1 MTDVEPREQVRPAT
15 APSSSSSLP
24 TFLVVGAAKSGTTS
38 LWNYLRRHP
47 QAFLPEVKEP
57 GFFVEEIAWR
67 YGLEWYERLF
77 APAGDALARGE
88 ASATYAMYPALAGV
102 PERIASVVPEV
113 KIVYLMRDPIER
125 MRSAYVHR
133 LDRGDE
139 RRPIREAL
147 LFDATYVNV
156 SRYALQIGKYL
167 EWFPRE
173 QLLLLTSEDLRHR
186 REETM
191 ARVCRFVG
199 IDPGVALDSTGEYNR
214 GADRRAIRNV
224 EGLRRMVPKA
234 LRANAA
240 LRPYLLR
247 LAHHR
252 LNTRPITAEET
263 AIGDDLRARLADL
276 VRSDVERLRE
286 WMDPSFEGWGLLADR
301 R

>member
-1 MTDVEPREQVRPAT
+1 MTDVEPREEHRTGGAPALR
-15 APSSSSSLP
+15 SSLP

-38 LWNYLRRHP
+38 LWHYLRRHP
-47 QAFLPEVKEP
+47 QAFLPDVKEP

-77 APAGDALARGE
+77 AAAGGALARGE

-102 PERIASVVPEV
+102 PGRIASVVPDV
-113 KIVYLMRDPIER
+113 RIVYLMRDPIER

-147 LFDATYVNV
+147 LTDATYVNV

-167 EWFPRE
+167 EWFPMS
-173 QLLLLTSEDLRHR
+173 QLLLLTSEDLRHH
-186 REETM
+186 REETL
-191 ARVCRFVG
+191 ARVCRFIGVDPEVE
-199 IDPGVALDSTGEYNR
+199 IDASGEYNR
-214 GADRRAIRNV
+214 GADRRAIRHV
-224 EGLRRMVPKA
+224 EGLRRMVPRR
-234 LRANAA
+234 LRGNAR

-252 LNTRPITAEET
+252 FNTRAITAEET
-263 AIGDDLRARLADL
+263 AIGDDLRGRLADL
-276 VRSDVERLRE
+276 VRPDVARLRE
-286 WMDPSFEGWGLLADR
+286 WMGPSFDGWGLLADR
-301 R
+301 P